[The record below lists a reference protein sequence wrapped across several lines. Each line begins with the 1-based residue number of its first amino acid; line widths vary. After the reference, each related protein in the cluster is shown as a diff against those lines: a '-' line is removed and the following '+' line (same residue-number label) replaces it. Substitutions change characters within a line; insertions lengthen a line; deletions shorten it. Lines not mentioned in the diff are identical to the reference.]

1 MLERDFGEEEVRKVV
16 KVMVGDKPSSP
27 YDFSMAFFKA
37 CWDVLRVDI
46 MKVFSDFHA
55 IGKFEKSLNA
65 SFISLILK
73 IPSAI
78 DLKDSH
84 PISPVGGIYKI
95 IAKTLANMLRMV
107 IEKIISKSQSAF
119 IRGRKI
125 LDLVLIANECLD
137 SRLRFDK
144 PLVI

>member
-1 MLERDFGEEEVRKVV
+1 LERDFGEEMRKVV
-16 KVMVGDKPSSP
+16 KVMVGDKAPGP
-27 YDFSMAFFKA
+27 DGFSMVFFQA

-55 IGKFEKSLNA
+55 RGKFEKSLNA

-78 DLKDSH
+78 DLKNFR
-84 PISPVGGIYKI
+84 PISLVGGIYKI

-107 IEKIISKSQSAF
+107 MEKIISKS
-119 IRGRKI
+119 
-125 LDLVLIANECLD
+125 
-137 SRLRFDK
+137 
-144 PLVI
+144 